1 MRLRKQIAHARRSR
15 GYRFRM
21 KQFMTVAAAVV
32 LLLLVGG
39 CGAGDV
45 RRHEVEDVSATFHR
59 SYTDKDAAAA
69 CAVLAPPTKSAL
81 EESAG
86 KPCDT
91 ALLSEELP
99 AVGSPERVEVFGTS
113 AQIRYAGETTV
124 LARYQGGWKV
134 IAAGCSYRPH
144 QPYDCTI
151 SGG

>member
-1 MRLRKQIAHARRSR
+1 MRLRKQIAHTRQAP

-21 KQFMTVAAAVV
+21 KQLLTVTPAVV

-39 CGAGDV
+39 CGGDV

-59 SYTDKDAAAA
+59 AYTDQDAAAA

-81 EESAG
+81 EQSAG
-86 KPCDT
+86 KPCDA

-99 AVGSPERVEVFGTS
+99 SVGTPERVEVFGTS
-113 AQIRYAGETTV
+113 AQIRYDGETTF